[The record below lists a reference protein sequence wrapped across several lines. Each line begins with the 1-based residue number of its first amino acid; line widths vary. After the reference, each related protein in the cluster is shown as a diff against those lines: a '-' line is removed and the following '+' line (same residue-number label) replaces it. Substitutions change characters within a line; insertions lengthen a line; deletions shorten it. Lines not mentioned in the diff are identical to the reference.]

1 MENTNFNEL
10 NIKENL
16 ANNIAKYRKAQGLT
30 QLELAEKLNYSDKA
44 VSKWERAEA
53 IPDLLVVKQLA
64 DIFGVTIDTLIKEQ
78 KKEKPKNLHNLGKK
92 RTIIG
97 LCSAGLVWLVATCC
111 FAFIDVIIPGITHTW
126 LFFIYAIPITLTV
139 LLVLTSVWGKTLT
152 NTIIISLLAWTT
164 ILSVYLSL
172 VLFLPNPPSTLWEL
186 FLIGIPLQGLV
197 IFWFFYRNVK

>member
-1 MENTNFNEL
+1 MNKENNKEI

-16 ANNIAKYRKAQGLT
+16 ASNIAKYRKAQGLT
-30 QLELAEKLNYSDKA
+30 QLELAERINYSDKA

-78 KKEKPKNLHNLGKK
+78 KKDKPKNLHNLGKK

-97 LCSAGLVWLVATCC
+97 LCAAGLVWLVATCC

-126 LFFIYAIPITLTV
+126 LFFIYALPISFLCTSFRIKAFPREGQDQQTLRGRQTA
-139 LLVLTSVWGKTLT
+139 LGWRNKKTKG
-152 NTIIISLLAWTT
+152 
-164 ILSVYLSL
+164 
-172 VLFLPNPPSTLWEL
+172 F
-186 FLIGIPLQGLV
+186 G
-197 IFWFFYRNVK
+197 